1 MRPRPVLG
9 VLAVVAGVACGS
21 HADDGVHV
29 GIGPSLVF
37 PQGLLQSVA
46 RVVVR
51 EYFAGP
57 AACDPSSGVVTGA
70 GTPDATTTLAQS
82 GCSGGAVWCGS
93 MQVTTS
99 SASRIFAAE
108 ADDASGSAVA
118 VGCTEAVV
126 AQQTLPVTIAMKRV
140 LPMAACGNGIVEPT
154 EQCDPPGSTQDL
166 VCDASCHTKE
176 EMLSA
181 VNTQSGFP
189 APASGGSTARADA
202 ALAWPAKA
210 PLLAFWDDQ
219 TDPPDQHVALRML
232 GSDMDTLPAGSAPAL
247 AGGGIWLTAGTFP
260 SAPDPGN
267 QQYPSAAADAAGTY
281 VVFGD
286 DLCGASTSGSFDVC
300 LRVLDPNLS
309 DVGTLVV
316 NGSGGA
322 GEPGVQTHPAI
333 ALGTGETAY
342 VVWQSAPQV
351 GPGQIVGRT
360 VNVSTMALGSQVVLS
375 TGTSN
380 ALPTVAALPGGWVV
394 AWQSDTGVVV
404 TTVDATGKPMGSPTT
419 VSTGHTGVQDH
430 PSVASIGGGD
440 GRYAVA
446 WADHGQNGADI
457 VVQRFDAS
465 GHPVPGD
472 STTPINDLV
481 TAGDQVTPGVAGSAS
496 GGFFAVD
503 WIDVP
508 SGAVRAR
515 LLDGSSGYDFN
526 NVTGQNDEFPVSLA
540 PGHTRAAPVVAIG
553 GSGPFIAFAWQDQT
567 PGAPGIYG
575 RRFPLPP

>member
-1 MRPRPVLG
+1 MHARRALG
-9 VLAVVAGVACGS
+9 VLVLVAGAACGS
-21 HADDGVHV
+21 HADGVEV

-37 PQGLLQSVA
+37 PRGLLQSVA

-51 EYFAGP
+51 EYYAGP
-57 AACDPSSGVVTGA
+57 AACDASTGAVTGGGA
-70 GTPDATTTLAQS
+70 PDATTTLSQS

-99 SASRIFAAE
+99 SASRVFAAE
-108 ADDASGSAVA
+108 ADDASGTAVA
-118 VGCTEAVV
+118 VGCTQIVV
-126 AQQTLPVTIAMKRV
+126 AQQTLPVAIAMKRV
-140 LPMAACGNGIVEPT
+140 LPKAVCGNGVVEAT
-154 EQCDPPGSTQDL
+154 EQCDPAGSVGDL

-176 EMLSA
+176 ELLSA
-181 VNTQSGFP
+181 VNAQSGFP
-189 APASGGSTARADA
+189 APASGGPTARADV
-202 ALAWPAKA
+202 ALAWPAKSS
-210 PLLAFWDDQ
+210 LLAFWDDQ
-219 TDPPDQHVALRML
+219 TDPPDQHLALRML
-232 GSDMDTLPAGSAPAL
+232 GSDMNKLPSGAAPAL
-247 AGGGIWLTAGTFP
+247 AGGSVWLTAGTFP

-286 DLCGASTSGSFDVC
+286 DLCGSSSSGSFDVC

-309 DVGTLVV
+309 DVGTIVV

-351 GPGQIVGRT
+351 GAGQIVGRT
-360 VNVSTMALGSQVVLS
+360 VNLSTMALGSQVVLS
-375 TGTSN
+375 MGASN
-380 ALPTVAALPGGWVV
+380 ALPSVAPLPGGWVV
-394 AWQSDTGVVV
+394 AWQSDAGILVSS
-404 TTVDATGKPMGSPTT
+404 VDAGGKPTGATTT
-419 VSTGHTGVQDH
+419 VSKGHTGLQDH
-430 PSVASIGGGD
+430 PAVASIGGGD

-446 WADHGQNGADI
+446 WTDHGQNGADI

-465 GHPVPGD
+465 AHPVAGD

-481 TAGDQVTPGVAGSAS
+481 AANDQVTPAIAGSAA
-496 GGFFAVD
+496 GGFFAVA
-503 WIDVP
+503 WIDVL
-508 SGAVRAR
+508 SGAVRGR
-515 LLDGSSGYDFN
+515 LLDGSSGFDFN

-540 PGHTRAAPVVAIG
+540 QGHTRAAPVVAVG
-553 GSGPFIAFAWQDQT
+553 GSGPFVAFAWQDRT
-567 PGAPGIYG
+567 AGAPGIYG

>member
-1 MRPRPVLG
+1 MRARRALG
-9 VLAVVAGVACGS
+9 IVVVVAGAACGS
-21 HADDGVHV
+21 HTDDGVRV
-29 GIGPSLVF
+29 GVGPALVF

-46 RVVVR
+46 RIVVR
-51 EYFAGP
+51 EYYAGP
-57 AACDPSSGVVTGA
+57 AACDPSSGDVTGS
-70 GTPDATTTLAQS
+70 GTPDATTTLSES

-108 ADDASGSAVA
+108 ADDAGGNAVA

-126 AQQTLPVTIAMKRV
+126 AQQTLPLSIAMKRV
-140 LPMAACGNGIVEPT
+140 VATAVCGNGVVEPT
-154 EQCDPPGSTQDL
+154 EQCDPPGSTADL

-176 EMLSA
+176 ELLSA
-181 VNTQSGFP
+181 VNTQTGFP
-189 APASGGSTARADA
+189 APASGGASARGDA
-202 ALAWPAKA
+202 ALMWPANA
-210 PLLAFWDDQ
+210 PLLALWDDQ

-232 GSDMDTLPAGSAPAL
+232 GSGMDTLPAGSAPAL
-247 AGGGIWLTAGTFP
+247 AGGSIWLTATPTFP
-260 SAPDPGN
+260 SSPDPGN
-267 QQYPSAAADAAGTY
+267 QQYPSAAADPAGTY

-286 DLCGASTSGSFDVC
+286 DLCGSSGSFDVC
-300 LRVLDPNLS
+300 LRVLDSNLS

-316 NGSGGA
+316 NGSGGS

-360 VNVSTMALGSQVVLS
+360 VNVSSMALGAQVVLS

-380 ALPTVAALPGGWVV
+380 GLPSVAALPTGWVV
-394 AWQSDTGVVV
+394 AWENASGILV
-404 TTVDATGKPMGSPTT
+404 TTVDTTGRPSGSPVTA
-419 VSTGHTGVQDH
+419 SAGHTGLQDH
-430 PSVASIGGGD
+430 PAIASIGGGD

-465 GHPVPGD
+465 GHAIPGD
-472 STTPINDLV
+472 SSTPVNDLV
-481 TAGDQVTPGVAGSAS
+481 VSGDQLTPAIAGSAD
-496 GGFFAVD
+496 GGFFAVAWLD
-503 WIDVP
+503 GP

-515 LLDGSSGYDFN
+515 LLDGSSGFDFN
-526 NVTGQNDEFPVSLA
+526 NVTGQNDEFAVSLA
-540 PGHTRAAPVVAIG
+540 QGHVRAAPVVAVG
-553 GSGPFIAFAWQDQT
+553 GSGPFIAFAWQDQSS
-567 PGAPGIYG
+567 GAPGIYG

>member
-1 MRPRPVLG
+1 
-9 VLAVVAGVACGS
+9 
-21 HADDGVHV
+21 V

-37 PQGLLQSVA
+37 PRGLLQSVA

-51 EYFAGP
+51 EYYAGP
-57 AACDPSSGVVTGA
+57 AACDPSSGAVTGA
-70 GTPDATTTLAQS
+70 GTPDATTTLSQS
-82 GCSGGAVWCGS
+82 GCTGGAIWCGS

-108 ADDASGSAVA
+108 ADDAGGSAVA
-118 VGCTEAVV
+118 TGCTEAVV

-140 LPMAACGNGIVEPT
+140 VPMAVCGNGVVEPT
-154 EQCDPPGSTQDL
+154 EQCDPPGSTNDL

-176 EMLSA
+176 ELLSS

-189 APASGGSTARADA
+189 APAAGAASARADA
-202 ALAWPAKA
+202 ALAWPVKA
-210 PLLAFWDDQ
+210 PLLALWDDQ
-219 TDPPDQHVALRML
+219 TDAPDQHVAVRML
-232 GSDMDTLPAGSAPAL
+232 GSDMGALPSGSAPAL
-247 AGGGIWLTAGTFP
+247 AGGSIWLTAGMFP

-267 QQYPSAAADAAGTY
+267 QQYPAAAADAAGAY

-286 DLCGASTSGSFDVC
+286 DLCGSSTSGSFDVC
-300 LRVLDPNLS
+300 LRILDPNLS

-333 ALGTGETAY
+333 ALGAAETAY
-342 VVWQSAPQV
+342 VAWQSAPQV
-351 GPGQIVGRT
+351 GAGQIVGRT
-360 VNVSTMALGSQVVLS
+360 VNVSTMTLGTQVVLG
-375 TGTSN
+375 TGSSN
-380 ALPTVAALPGGWVV
+380 ALPSVATLPSGWVV
-394 AWQSDTGVVV
+394 AWQSDAGVLV
-404 TTVDATGKPMGSPTT
+404 TAVDATGKPTGSATT
-419 VSTGHTGVQDH
+419 VSAGHTGVQDH
-430 PSVASIGGGD
+430 AAVGSIGGGD

-465 GHPVPGD
+465 GHAVAGD
-472 STTPINDLV
+472 SSIPINNLV
-481 TAGDQVTPGVAGSAS
+481 ADGDQVTPTIAGSAA
-496 GGFFAVD
+496 GGFFAVA
-503 WIDVP
+503 WIDAP
-508 SGAVRAR
+508 SGTVRAR
-515 LLDGSSGYDFN
+515 LLDGSSGFDFN

-540 PGHTRAAPVVAIG
+540 QGHALAAPVVAIG

>member
-1 MRPRPVLG
+1 MGARRALGIVAVL
-9 VLAVVAGVACGS
+9 AGVACGS
-21 HADDGVHV
+21 HADPGVRV

-37 PQGLLQSVA
+37 PRGLLQSVA

-51 EYFAGP
+51 EYYAGP
-57 AACDPSSGVVTGA
+57 AACDPASGVVTGA
-70 GTPDATTTLAQS
+70 GSPDATTTLSQS
-82 GCSGGAVWCGS
+82 GCTGGAVWCGS

-108 ADDASGSAVA
+108 ADDAGGSAVA
-118 VGCTEAVV
+118 VGCTEAAV
-126 AQQTLPVTIAMKRV
+126 AQQTLPLTIAMRRV
-140 LPMAACGNGIVEPT
+140 VPMAVCGNGTVEPT
-154 EQCDPPGSTQDL
+154 EQCDPPGSTGDL

-176 EMLSA
+176 ELLSA

-189 APASGGSTARADA
+189 APASGGASARADT

-210 PLLAFWDDQ
+210 SLLALWDDQ
-219 TDPPDQHVALRML
+219 THPPDQHVGLRLL
-232 GSDMDTLPAGSAPAL
+232 GSDMNALPSGAAPAL
-247 AGGGIWLTAGTFP
+247 AGGSIWLTAGTFP

-267 QQYPSAAADAAGTY
+267 QQYPAAAADSAGTY

-286 DLCGASTSGSFDVC
+286 DLCGSSSSASFDVC

-322 GEPGVQTHPAI
+322 GESGVQTHPAI

-342 VVWQSAPQV
+342 VAWQSAPQV

-360 VNVSTMALGSQVVLS
+360 VNLSTMSLGAQVVLS
-375 TGTSN
+375 TGASN
-380 ALPTVAALPGGWVV
+380 ALPSVAALPSGWVV
-394 AWQSDTGVVV
+394 AWQSDAGVLVA
-404 TTVDATGKPMGSPTT
+404 TVDATGKPAGSPAT
-419 VSTGHTGVQDH
+419 VSAGHNGVQDH
-430 PSVASIGGGD
+430 ATVASIGGGD

-446 WADHGQNGADI
+446 WADHGQNGADV

-465 GHPVPGD
+465 GHAVPGD
-472 STTPINDLV
+472 STTPINNLV
-481 TAGDQVTPGVAGSAS
+481 ASGDQITPAIAGSADS
-496 GGFFAVD
+496 AFFAVAWLD
-503 WIDVP
+503 AP
-508 SGAVRAR
+508 SGTVRAR
-515 LLDGSSGYDFN
+515 LLDGSSGFDFN

-553 GSGPFIAFAWQDQT
+553 GSGPYIAFAWQDQT
-567 PGAPGIYG
+567 SGAPGIYG

>member
-1 MRPRPVLG
+1 MGARRALGIVAVL
-9 VLAVVAGVACGS
+9 AGVACGS
-21 HADDGVHV
+21 HADPGVRV

-37 PQGLLQSVA
+37 PRGLLQSVA

-51 EYFAGP
+51 EYYAGP
-57 AACDPSSGVVTGA
+57 AACDPASGVVTGA
-70 GTPDATTTLAQS
+70 GSPDATTTLSQS
-82 GCSGGAVWCGS
+82 GCTGGAVWCGS

-108 ADDASGSAVA
+108 ADDAGGSAVA
-118 VGCTEAVV
+118 VGCTEAAV
-126 AQQTLPVTIAMKRV
+126 AQQTLPLTIAMRRV
-140 LPMAACGNGIVEPT
+140 VPMAVCGNGTVEPT
-154 EQCDPPGSTQDL
+154 EQCDPPGSTGDL

-176 EMLSA
+176 ELLSA

-189 APASGGSTARADA
+189 APASGGASARADT

-210 PLLAFWDDQ
+210 SLLALWDDQ
-219 TDPPDQHVALRML
+219 THPPDQHVGLRLL
-232 GSDMDTLPAGSAPAL
+232 GSDMNALPSGAAPAL
-247 AGGGIWLTAGTFP
+247 AGGSIWLTAGTFP

-267 QQYPSAAADAAGTY
+267 QQYPAAAADSAGTY

-286 DLCGASTSGSFDVC
+286 DLCGSSSSASFDVC

-322 GEPGVQTHPAI
+322 GESGVQTHPAI

-342 VVWQSAPQV
+342 VAWQSAPQV

-360 VNVSTMALGSQVVLS
+360 VNLSTMSLGAQVVLS
-375 TGTSN
+375 TGASN
-380 ALPTVAALPGGWVV
+380 ALPSVAALPSGWVV
-394 AWQSDTGVVV
+394 AWQSDAGVLVA
-404 TTVDATGKPMGSPTT
+404 TVDATGNPTGSPTT
-419 VSTGHTGVQDH
+419 VSAGHNGVQDH
-430 PSVASIGGGD
+430 ATVASIGGGD

-446 WADHGQNGADI
+446 WADHGQNGADV

-465 GHPVPGD
+465 GHAVPGD
-472 STTPINDLV
+472 STTPINNLV
-481 TAGDQVTPGVAGSAS
+481 ASGDQITPAIAGSADS
-496 GGFFAVD
+496 AFFAVAWLD
-503 WIDVP
+503 AP

-515 LLDGSSGYDFN
+515 LLDGSSGFDFN

-540 PGHTRAAPVVAIG
+540 QGHTRAAPVVAIG
-553 GSGPFIAFAWQDQT
+553 GSGPYIAFAWQDQAS
-567 PGAPGIYG
+567 GAPGIYG

>member
-1 MRPRPVLG
+1 MRARPALG
-9 VLAVVAGVACGS
+9 VLAVVAGAACGS
-21 HADDGVHV
+21 HADEGARV

-37 PQGLLQSVA
+37 PRGLLQSVA

-51 EYFAGP
+51 EYYAGP
-57 AACDPSSGVVTGA
+57 AACDASSGAVTGA
-70 GTPDATTTLAQS
+70 GSADATTTLSQS
-82 GCSGGAVWCGS
+82 GCTGGAVWCGS
-93 MQVTTS
+93 MEVTTS

-108 ADDASGSAVA
+108 ADDASGGSVA
-118 VGCTEAVV
+118 LGCTQVVV

-140 LPMAACGNGIVEPT
+140 VSTAACGNGVVEPT
-154 EQCDPPGSTQDL
+154 EQCDPPGSSKDL

-176 EMLSA
+176 ELLSA
-181 VNTQSGFP
+181 VNTQSGFS
-189 APASGGSTARADA
+189 APASGGVTARADA
-202 ALAWPAKA
+202 AIAWPAKS

-232 GSDMDTLPAGSAPAL
+232 GSDLDALPSGAAPAL
-247 AGGGIWLTAGTFP
+247 AGGSVWLTAGTFP

-267 QQYPSAAADAAGTY
+267 QQYPSAAGDAAGTY

-286 DLCGASTSGSFDVC
+286 DLCGSSTSGTFDVC

-309 DVGTLVV
+309 DVGTIVV

-322 GEPGVQTHPAI
+322 GEPGVQTHPGI

-342 VVWQSAPQV
+342 VVWQSASQV

-360 VNVSTMALGSQVVLS
+360 VNLSTMALGPQVVLS

-380 ALPTVAALPGGWVV
+380 ALPSVAALPSGWVV
-394 AWQSDTGVVV
+394 AWQSDAGILLSS
-404 TTVDATGKPMGSPTT
+404 VDGSGKPAGTATT
-419 VSTGHTGVQDH
+419 VSTGHTGTQDH
-430 PSVASIGGGD
+430 ASIASIGGGD

-446 WADHGQNGADI
+446 WADHGQSGADI

-465 GHPVPGD
+465 GHAAAGD

-481 TAGDQVTPGVAGSAS
+481 TAGDQITPAIAGSAA
-496 GGFFAVD
+496 GGFFAVA

-508 SGAVRAR
+508 SGSVRGR
-515 LLDGSSGYDFN
+515 LLDGSSGFDFN
-526 NVTGQNDEFPVSLA
+526 NVTGQNDEFAVSLA
-540 PGHTRAAPVVAIG
+540 QGHTRAAPVVVIG
-553 GSGPFIAFAWQDQT
+553 GSGPYIAFAWQDQT

-575 RRFPLPP
+575 RRFPPPP